1 MNQATLIY
9 SFVVLAAGGLAY
21 IPSAKALT
29 CGIGYVNGVP
39 QDVCWIDEGSGGGGG
54 GGGGG
59 GQGEVGGGDGGGADG
74 GGVWVT
80 VPGYPDVRLNLIKK
94 EVREYTLGCSDE
106 PILRQRAMQV
116 VVIKRPLAA
125 IKDAK
130 DTYTLKLM
138 ATGESQKFW
147 RTNATSSLQ
156 MSEISECGK

>member
-1 MNQATLIY
+1 MNQAKLIL
-9 SFVVLAAGGLAY
+9 SCFVLAVGGLAY

-29 CGIGYVNGVP
+29 CGIGFVNGIP

-59 GQGEVGGGDGGGADG
+59 GQGEVGGGDGAGADG

-80 VPGYPDVRLNLIKK
+80 VPGYPDVRLNLIKR
-94 EVREYTLGCSDE
+94 EVREYSLTCADE

-116 VVIKRPLAA
+116 VVIKKPLATL
-125 IKDAK
+125 KDAK
-130 DTYTLKLM
+130 NTYTLKLM
-138 ATGESQKFW
+138 TTGESQKFW
-147 RTNATSSLQ
+147 RTNASGSLQ